1 MHIRAITLFSKAK
14 NQIMTQLEK
23 QIQASEK
30 RIAKYEKNMQMY
42 EARMSKKLELLQKQ
56 GYMATREDFQIQKTG
71 KWKYDYDIT
80 VSEQVKQQVPF
91 SIYMP
96 VVENLQYKQ
105 ENTDRLAD
113 EKETLNKLKEK
124 DKTRT
129 QIADEISEQN
139 KVLAKHLGESLAPFK
154 KHWMEDMTNYHRE
167 FYHRIHKALPNA
179 RVQYDELQKA
189 IYDEKRKNGFR
200 PSTLIKQ
207 LEYSRKAFGRIL
219 SAPPAAYPTEESY
232 MNYMKPRLED
242 EYKNCLYVL
251 ADKCKPFQLDTEKV
265 QVHHPRMAERGFDL
279 LLTDGK
285 DRVIDARMIW
295 AAENSEYVSPHTR
308 YIVTERTVKDNMDKN
323 MKDMDNKWIEKIDW
337 QAFKENLVAERK
349 NEKLWALGSVGTDE
363 EVHWKNHERLTDEIK
378 AIDKGQY
385 DLLLNFYDKSV
396 FQDYLKP
403 SGEKMGNSDKNALL
417 MDALTDIAMHAGWKR
432 LEFEDSKLRNQTIQ
446 EWAREFAD
454 NHANTDWE
462 KEDYINLVDEFAEKK
477 VNHWLNLH
485 PLKPSY
491 IDRISDIHVYSGLNA
506 RTFIRCKIDG
516 EQQTAVQLSF
526 ADAVNFNDRTDR
538 MTLAARYFK
547 EALESNE
554 SQNRGPKR

>member
-1 MHIRAITLFSKAK
+1 
-14 NQIMTQLEK
+14 MTQFEK

-232 MNYMKPRLED
+232 MNYIKPRLQE
-242 EYKNCLYVL
+242 EYNNCLYVL
-251 ADKCKPFQLDTEKV
+251 ADKCRPFQLDAEKV

-279 LLTDGK
+279 LLTDNQ

-308 YIVTERTVKDNMDKN
+308 YVVTERAVKEKTGKN
-323 MKDMDNKWIEKIDW
+323 G
-337 QAFKENLVAERK
+337 R
-349 NEKLWALGSVGTDE
+349 
-363 EVHWKNHERLTDEIK
+363 
-378 AIDKGQY
+378 
-385 DLLLNFYDKSV
+385 
-396 FQDYLKP
+396 
-403 SGEKMGNSDKNALL
+403 
-417 MDALTDIAMHAGWKR
+417 
-432 LEFEDSKLRNQTIQ
+432 EDSWR
-446 EWAREFAD
+446 
-454 NHANTDWE
+454 
-462 KEDYINLVDEFAEKK
+462 
-477 VNHWLNLH
+477 H
-485 PLKPSY
+485 P
-491 IDRISDIHVYSGLNA
+491 
-506 RTFIRCKIDG
+506 KIG
-516 EQQTAVQLSF
+516 
-526 ADAVNFNDRTDR
+526 
-538 MTLAARYFK
+538 
-547 EALESNE
+547 
-554 SQNRGPKR
+554 

>member
-1 MHIRAITLFSKAK
+1 
-14 NQIMTQLEK
+14 MTQLEK

-139 KVLAKHLGESLAPFK
+139 KVLAKHLGEALAPFK

-219 SAPPAAYPTEESY
+219 SAPPASYPTEESY

-251 ADKCKPFQLDTEKV
+251 ADKCRPFQLDAEKV
-265 QVHHPRMAERGFDL
+265 QVHHPRM
-279 LLTDGK
+279 
-285 DRVIDARMIW
+285 
-295 AAENSEYVSPHTR
+295 
-308 YIVTERTVKDNMDKN
+308 
-323 MKDMDNKWIEKIDW
+323 
-337 QAFKENLVAERK
+337 AERK

-363 EVHWKNHERLTDEIK
+363 EVHWMNHERLNDEIK

-491 IDRISDIHVYSGLNA
+491 IDRISDINVYSGLNA

-516 EQQTAVQLSF
+516 VQQTAVQLSF

-547 EALESNE
+547 DVLEPNE
-554 SQNRGPKR
+554 CQSRGAKR

>member
-1 MHIRAITLFSKAK
+1 
-14 NQIMTQLEK
+14 MTALEK

-30 RIAKYEKNMQMY
+30 RIAKFKKNIEMY
-42 EARMSKKLELLQKQ
+42 DSRMNKKLELLQRQ
-56 GYMATREDFQIQKTG
+56 GYIATREDFQIKKTG
-71 KWKYDYDIT
+71 KWKYDYDII

-113 EKETLNKLKEK
+113 ERENLKKLNEK
-124 DKTRT
+124 DHTRT
-129 QIADEISEQN
+129 QMASEISEKN
-139 KVLAKHLGESLAPFK
+139 NALAKHLGEALAPFK
-154 KHWMEDMTNYHRE
+154 KNWMEDMTNYHRE
-167 FYHRIHKALPNA
+167 FYHRIQKALPNA
-179 RVQYDELQKA
+179 RVQYDELKKA
-189 IYDEKRKNGFR
+189 VYEENRKNGFH
-200 PSTLIKQ
+200 PSAKVKQ
-207 LEYSRKAFGRIL
+207 LEEKRKAFGRIL
-219 SAPPAAYPTEESY
+219 SAPPASYPTEESY

-251 ADKCKPFQLDTEKV
+251 ADKCRPFQLDTEKV

-308 YIVTERTVKDNMDKN
+308 YIVTERTVKEKTDKN

-349 NEKLWALGSVGTDE
+349 NEKLWALGSVGADE

-432 LEFEDSKLRNQTIQ
+432 LEFEDSKLRSQTLQ
-446 EWAREFAD
+446 GWAREFAET
-454 NHANTDWE
+454 HANTDWE
-462 KEDYINLVDEFAEKK
+462 TADYIDLVDDFAEKK
-477 VNHWLNLH
+477 ISNWLKLH

-491 IDRISDIHVYSGLNA
+491 VNRISDVNVYSGRNGG
-506 RTFIRCKIDG
+506 TFIRCKING

-526 ADAVNFNDRTDR
+526 ADAVNLNDQTNRFE
-538 MTLAARYFK
+538 LAAKYYKDILQQEER
-547 EALESNE
+547 
-554 SQNRGPKR
+554 QGRGLKR